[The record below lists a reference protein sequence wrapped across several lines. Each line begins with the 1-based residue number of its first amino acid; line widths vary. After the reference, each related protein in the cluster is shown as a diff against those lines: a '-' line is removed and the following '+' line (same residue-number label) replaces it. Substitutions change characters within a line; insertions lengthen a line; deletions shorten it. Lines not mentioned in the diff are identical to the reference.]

1 MGLKAIPHRHPA
13 LPAHPETT
21 TRTRTHTGE
30 PIYWLGMGIALL
42 CLANLTN
49 LLLEQPFWPV
59 TRFINMGLESNLPT
73 WYTSMMWA
81 VAAVLAL
88 RCRMDSA
95 LPRARVTWLMLALV
109 FALFSMDEVAQVHEN
124 LGRFVVV
131 NYMGAYGGL
140 YKTARW
146 VLLFAPLVIVG
157 GAALAL
163 YIRPVLAEVRESLW
177 LMTAGLTVFLLAALG
192 IESTTNLLNHDTLQW
207 AWDLEIVLEE
217 SLEMVGVWLVLKACA
232 VYHIT
237 LRGDSAL

>member
-1 MGLKAIPHRHPA
+1 MGLKAIQHRHGSF
-13 LPAHPETT
+13 LPSSSWSGQS
-21 TRTRTHTGE
+21 RTNAGE

-59 TRFINMGLESNLPT
+59 TRFINMGLEANLPT

-81 VAAVLAL
+81 VGAVLAL
-88 RCRMDSA
+88 RCRLDST
-95 LPRARVTWLMLALV
+95 LPRARLTWLLLALV

-124 LGRFVVV
+124 LGRFVVTH
-131 NYMGAYGGL
+131 YMGAYGGL

-157 GAALAL
+157 GAILAR
-163 YIRPVLAEVRESLW
+163 YIRPVLKEVPESLF
-177 LMTAGLTVFLLAALG
+177 LMMAGLGVFLLAALG

-232 VYHIT
+232 IYHIT
-237 LRGDSAL
+237 LSGETAL